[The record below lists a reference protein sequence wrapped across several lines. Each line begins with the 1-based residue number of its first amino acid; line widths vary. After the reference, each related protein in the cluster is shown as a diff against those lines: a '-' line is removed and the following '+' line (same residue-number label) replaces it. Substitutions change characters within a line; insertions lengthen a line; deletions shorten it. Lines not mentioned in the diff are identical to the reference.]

1 MPPIMTKTW
10 KRLSRG
16 SWTSSHYNIVES
28 YHYYAGLLNIFQDIW
43 DEISVGKTGIQH
55 IHIYMWASDN
65 ALSVATADQRKVG
78 CILKKTSKTVN
89 LKTS

>member
-28 YHYYAGLLNIFQDIW
+28 YHYYAGLLNIFYDIW
-43 DEISVGKTGIQH
+43 DGISVGKTGI
-55 IHIYMWASDN
+55 
-65 ALSVATADQRKVG
+65 
-78 CILKKTSKTVN
+78 
-89 LKTS
+89 